1 MRNYE
6 DMYKRYK
13 IYVEGDF
20 SEDEFSKK
28 NNGKENVEG
37 NMNGDFK
44 NLIIDGIYRNQHDKK
59 EGITIDKKSMEKESN
74 LKEFLKRENETLEY
88 MRELLIERIQSK
100 IKEKNKIEI
109 VIKELEYQHKFLGDM
124 IIENKKRLEE
134 GE

>member
-44 NLIIDGIYRNQHDKK
+44 NLIIGGIYRNKHDKK
-59 EGITIDKKSMEKESN
+59 EGITIEKKSMEKESN

-100 IKEKNKIEI
+100 IKEINKIEI